1 MRSKKKEKKI
11 YIYKLIVTII
21 FALAIVFVLNTA
33 QNYIRNEIT
42 GKTNL
47 VINNGNVTK
56 SIKND
61 VIVEDDVVYL
71 STKDIANFFD
81 DHIYY
86 DNKYNQIITTS
97 DTKVA
102 TFVIDKN
109 KCTINSSDVS
119 LIAPA
124 KKVGN
129 EFYLPF
135 SEISKSVY
143 NVETKYIS
151 ETNTVVLVSLDREL
165 VYANS
170 SKNNSVKY
178 MPTSF
183 SKTVDKIEKG
193 DNVTVV
199 KDDKTAENGW
209 TKVTTENGKIGYV
222 KTSTLA
228 NEKQIREKLS
238 IEKQV
243 EGNISLAWDYFSEY
257 ASAPQRTGKIK
268 GVNVVSPA
276 FLALQDGGKGNLVAN
291 VGTAGNNYINW
302 AHNNGYKVW
311 ALLSNN
317 SDKPTTTEILND
329 YKLREKL
336 INNIVTA
343 VVTFNLDG
351 INLDFEYLNE
361 SDKDAYSRLVIE
373 LAPRLKE
380 LGKVL
385 SVDVTAPDGSP
396 DWSLCYDRNV
406 IGDVADYIVFMGYDQ
421 NGVSSPKEG
430 TTAGCDWVE
439 ANIKKFLGQE
449 GVEASKIILG
459 TPFYTRI
466 WTENN
471 GSVTSKVVNMKNIAS
486 NIPDGT
492 KTTWDDSLK
501 QNYAEYEKGGKTYKI
516 WIEDAKSLRYK
527 LELVNTYNLAGAA
540 YWEKDRET
548 DDIWDMVSEVLNVK

>member
-61 VIVEDDVVYL
+61 VIIEDDVVYL

-81 DHIYY
+81 DHIFY

-124 KKVGN
+124 KKIGN

-228 NEKQIREKLS
+228 NEKQIREKLN
-238 IEKQV
+238 IEKQI
-243 EGNISLAWDYFSEY
+243 EENISLAWDYFSEY
-257 ASAPQRTGKIK
+257 ASAPQRTGTIK

-291 VGTAGNNYINW
+291 VGTAGTNYINW

-317 SDKPTTTEILND
+317 SDKPTTT
-329 YKLREKL
+329 
-336 INNIVTA
+336 
-343 VVTFNLDG
+343 
-351 INLDFEYLNE
+351 
-361 SDKDAYSRLVIE
+361 
-373 LAPRLKE
+373 
-380 LGKVL
+380 
-385 SVDVTAPDGSP
+385 
-396 DWSLCYDRNV
+396 
-406 IGDVADYIVFMGYDQ
+406 
-421 NGVSSPKEG
+421 
-430 TTAGCDWVE
+430 
-439 ANIKKFLGQE
+439 
-449 GVEASKIILG
+449 
-459 TPFYTRI
+459 
-466 WTENN
+466 
-471 GSVTSKVVNMKNIAS
+471 
-486 NIPDGT
+486 
-492 KTTWDDSLK
+492 
-501 QNYAEYEKGGKTYKI
+501 
-516 WIEDAKSLRYK
+516 
-527 LELVNTYNLAGAA
+527 
-540 YWEKDRET
+540 
-548 DDIWDMVSEVLNVK
+548 

>member
-61 VIVEDDVVYL
+61 VIVEDDVIYL

-81 DHIYY
+81 DHIFY

-124 KKVGN
+124 KKIGN

-193 DNVTVV
+193 KHDELFERFYRADSSRNSETGGHGIGLSVV
-199 KDDKTAENGW
+199 KAIANAHKGKAACYSNDENSI
-209 TKVTTENGKIGYV
+209 TFKI
-222 KTSTLA
+222 TL
-228 NEKQIREKLS
+228 
-238 IEKQV
+238 
-243 EGNISLAWDYFSEY
+243 
-257 ASAPQRTGKIK
+257 
-268 GVNVVSPA
+268 
-276 FLALQDGGKGNLVAN
+276 
-291 VGTAGNNYINW
+291 
-302 AHNNGYKVW
+302 
-311 ALLSNN
+311 
-317 SDKPTTTEILND
+317 
-329 YKLREKL
+329 
-336 INNIVTA
+336 
-343 VVTFNLDG
+343 
-351 INLDFEYLNE
+351 
-361 SDKDAYSRLVIE
+361 
-373 LAPRLKE
+373 
-380 LGKVL
+380 
-385 SVDVTAPDGSP
+385 
-396 DWSLCYDRNV
+396 
-406 IGDVADYIVFMGYDQ
+406 
-421 NGVSSPKEG
+421 
-430 TTAGCDWVE
+430 
-439 ANIKKFLGQE
+439 
-449 GVEASKIILG
+449 
-459 TPFYTRI
+459 
-466 WTENN
+466 
-471 GSVTSKVVNMKNIAS
+471 
-486 NIPDGT
+486 
-492 KTTWDDSLK
+492 
-501 QNYAEYEKGGKTYKI
+501 
-516 WIEDAKSLRYK
+516 
-527 LELVNTYNLAGAA
+527 
-540 YWEKDRET
+540 
-548 DDIWDMVSEVLNVK
+548 